1 MKITLGTKT
10 ILTGDGLIPDL
21 TSSTIPLWV
30 PALVFT
36 FYFYLQFLIQQ
47 SNA

>member
-21 TSSTIPLWV
+21 TCKEISR
-30 PALVFT
+30 
-36 FYFYLQFLIQQ
+36 
-47 SNA
+47 SNQHWIVIK